1 MTLAKLVKTKA
12 NRVLGIDAST
22 NSIAFCLMENDIPLK
37 WGKVELSGSDIYDK
51 IYDAKIKM
59 HSMLDQL
66 KSDYIAVDG
75 AILVRSPDAV
85 IKLSYVYGVVIA
97 ELMSTGASVI
107 TISPSSWQ
115 AYIGN
120 KNPTKEEKAA
130 IRVKNPGYAESWY
143 KNQLRNMRKQRTADY
158 FNKKY
163 NISLEDFDVADSF
176 GIAHYANKVL
186 LNDEIISKPD
196 LAIQKVCST
205 KENGN

>member
-1 MTLAKLVKTKA
+1 MKLGELIKLKA

-22 NSIAFCLMENDIPLK
+22 NSIAFCLMEDNQPLK
-37 WGKVELSGSDIYDK
+37 WGKVDLVGSDIYEK
-51 IYDAKIKM
+51 IYDAKVKM
-59 HSMLDQL
+59 NVMLDEL
-66 KSDYIAVDG
+66 KSDYIAVEG

-97 ELMSTGASVI
+97 ELMSTGSRVI

-120 KNPTKEEKAA
+120 KNPTKDEKQA
-130 IRVKNPGYAESWY
+130 IRVKNPGYADSWY
-143 KNQLRNMRKQRTADY
+143 KTQLRNMRKQRTVDY

-163 NISLEDFDVADSF
+163 KISLDDFDVADSF

-186 LNDEIISKPD
+186 TER
-196 LAIQKVCST
+196 
-205 KENGN
+205 